1 MRKLKGEKEQK
12 RKAKE
17 EKEFEEKKREDE
29 ILNQMP
35 FTKFDYIIYVLF
47 FISTLLSSNIF
58 GIFLIMAAV
67 LAAMIVYSR
76 VTKKGVPMYIYR
88 MVVFTILSLVA
99 MPVQYLIRLII
110 R

>member
-1 MRKLKGEKEQK
+1 
-12 RKAKE
+12 
-17 EKEFEEKKREDE
+17 
-29 ILNQMP
+29 
-35 FTKFDYIIYVLF
+35 
-47 FISTLLSSNIF
+47 
-58 GIFLIMAAV
+58 MAAV

-76 VTKKGVPMYIYR
+76 VTKKGAPMYIYR

>member
-35 FTKFDYIIYVLF
+35 FTKFDYIF
-47 FISTLLSSNIF
+47 
-58 GIFLIMAAV
+58 
-67 LAAMIVYSR
+67 
-76 VTKKGVPMYIYR
+76 
-88 MVVFTILSLVA
+88 
-99 MPVQYLIRLII
+99 
-110 R
+110 

>member
-12 RKAKE
+12 RKATE
-17 EKEFEEKKREDE
+17 EKEIEEKKREDE

-76 VTKKGVPMYIYR
+76 VTKKGAPMYIYR

-99 MPVQYLIRLII
+99 MPVQYLIKLII

>member
-1 MRKLKGEKEQK
+1 MIKLNGEKEQK

-76 VTKKGVPMYIYR
+76 VTKKGAPMYIYR